1 MSKISLRYGNIII
14 CGDFNLPKI
23 HRELPE
29 ETTGIDEIMFT
40 ELLSDY
46 FQTQLNTTPTR
57 GGNVLDLV
65 ITSVPN
71 QVEHVT
77 ISDPTQNDL
86 ITDHSSIV
94 FNLKTS
100 VKPSPSLDRTIFD
113 YRRGDFDGLR
123 SALQSIDLCSI
134 IQSEGDINLNWLQW
148 KDTFLAAVTDFIP
161 TKRIK
166 GRNTPPWINGEII
179 HTIRKKETVRQK
191 LKRSPTKSLNDKFKE
206 LRTKVKG
213 MVSESRANFFNSLD
227 TTIRLHPKR
236 FWSIF
241 KLKNKTAS
249 IPERVNWGNN
259 DRSASSSSDDVT
271 SASTPR
277 NIAELFNNYFISVF
291 SCEPVIVDQCR
302 PLIPP

>member
-1 MSKISLRYGNIII
+1 M
-14 CGDFNLPKI
+14 
-23 HRELPE
+23 
-29 ETTGIDEIMFT
+29 
-40 ELLSDY
+40 
-46 FQTQLNTTPTR
+46 
-57 GGNVLDLV
+57 
-65 ITSVPN
+65 
-71 QVEHVT
+71 EHVT

-148 KDTFLAAVTDFIP
+148 KDTFLAAVADFIP

-179 HTIRKKETVRQK
+179 HAIRKKETVRQK

-206 LRTKVKG
+206 LTK
-213 MVSESRANFFNSLD
+213 SRVWSAKVVQISL
-227 TTIRLHPKR
+227 T
-236 FWSIF
+236 
-241 KLKNKTAS
+241 
-249 IPERVNWGNN
+249 
-259 DRSASSSSDDVT
+259 
-271 SASTPR
+271 
-277 NIAELFNNYFISVF
+277 
-291 SCEPVIVDQCR
+291 
-302 PLIPP
+302 PLIQQLGFIRNDFGQFLNLKIRRLPSPSV